1 MSQIITRFAP
11 SPTGALHLGSARTA
25 LFNFL
30 FARRHQGRFVL
41 RIEDTDK
48 ARSSDTHVA
57 SICEGLAWLGLN
69 WDGELVYQ
77 SARAERHREIAE
89 KLLKEGHAYR
99 CFCTPEE
106 LDARREQARTQGRP
120 LRYDRKCRDLPLP
133 FSPSAPSNDRPFV
146 IRIKAPTS
154 GEIIIPDEV
163 QGEIRFAQ
171 EEMDD
176 FILLR
181 SDRSPTYMLCVV
193 VDDHD
198 MNISH
203 IIRGVDHLT
212 NAARQAMIYQA
223 LDWQRPVFAHIPLIH
238 GADGAKLS
246 KRHDAG
252 GAGGAN
258 DITTYRERG
267 YLAEAMRNYLIRLG
281 WAHGDDEIFSDEQAI
296 KWFSLEG
303 VGRSPARFDQAKLDS
318 LNAHYLRQI
327 KPHDLL
333 ESILKKLKNEGLEL
347 KNSKDYQNFIP
358 ILSQLAERASTLTE
372 LAQNAKFLFIKEP
385 FELSSQAQKL
395 LTPQSL
401 TILKH
406 LIPHLEKGDW
416 EQKTLEQA
424 IRAFADEQGCTLKD
438 IAQPLRVALTGQTKS
453 PGIFDVMKALG
464 RNETFARIQR
474 I

>member
-30 FARRHQGRFVL
+30 FARRHQGRFAL

-48 ARSSDTHVA
+48 ARSSDTHVT

-77 SARAERHREIAE
+77 STRVERHREIAE
-89 KLLKEGHAYR
+89 KLLAEGHAYR
-99 CFCTPEE
+99 CFCTPQE
-106 LDARREQARTQGRP
+106 LNARREQARAQGRP
-120 LRYDRKCRDLPLP
+120 LRYDRKCRDLP
-133 FSPSAPSNDRPFV
+133 FSPSDPSNDRPFV

-163 QGEIRFAQ
+163 QGKTRFAQ

-238 GADGAKLS
+238 SADGTKLS
-246 KRHDAG
+246 KRHDAA
-252 GAGGAN
+252 GAAS

-267 YLAEAMRNYLIRLG
+267 YLAVAMRNYLIRLG
-281 WAHGDDEIFSDEQAI
+281 WAHGDDEIFSDQQAI

-333 ESILKKLKNEGLEL
+333 EAILKKLKNEGLEL

-358 ILSQLAERASTLTE
+358 ILSQFAERASTLTE

-406 LIPHLEKGDW
+406 LIPHLEKSDW
-416 EQKTLEQA
+416 EQKTLEHT

>member
-1 MSQIITRFAP
+1 MPEIITRFAP

-48 ARSSDTHVA
+48 ARSSDAHVA

-69 WDGELVYQ
+69 WDGQPVYQ
-77 SARAERHREIAE
+77 SQRAERHREIAE
-89 KLLKEGHAYR
+89 KLLAEGHAYR

-106 LDARREQARTQGRP
+106 LDARREQARAQGRP
-120 LRYDRKCRDLPLP
+120 LRYDRKCRDLPL
-133 FSPSAPSNDRPFV
+133 SPSAPSNDRPFV

-181 SDRSPTYMLCVV
+181 SDGSPTYMLCVV

-223 LDWQRPVFAHIPLIH
+223 LDWKRPVFAHIPLIH
-238 GADGAKLS
+238 GTDGTKLS
-246 KRHDAG
+246 KRNDAG
-252 GAGGAN
+252 

-281 WAHGDDEIFSDEQAI
+281 WAHGDDEIFSDDQAI

-327 KPHDLL
+327 KPDDLL
-333 ESILKKLKNEGLEL
+333 EYILKKLKNEGLEL
-347 KNSKDYQNFIP
+347 KNSDDYQNFIP

-385 FELSSQAQKL
+385 FELSSQAQKV
-395 LTPQSL
+395 
-401 TILKH
+401 
-406 LIPHLEKGDW
+406 
-416 EQKTLEQA
+416 
-424 IRAFADEQGCTLKD
+424 ADASKLDD
-438 IAQPLRVALTGQTKS
+438 IKS
-453 PGIFDVMKALG
+453 PYSLFGGDRLG
-464 RNETFARIQR
+464 AKGT
-474 I
+474 